1 MRNKIERPISL
12 EILAKLGVLFSHFN
26 RNDRKITE
34 YHLVFLIFPDL
45 LDEIHSR
52 SRGKRNSPFWWKV
65 YKCSIKWN
73 RKSWKALLRKLCCS
87 IWWKILPG
95 FLEANDRKRS
105 IKLSSLLHRASL
117 KPMHQQSIV
126 RRKRLIYGR
135 VKHFYISLPVISKIE
150 WEVTTNYSVGIT
162 RQTIKADIYLTI
174 EGYSEGWSE
183 RT

>member
-1 MRNKIERPISL
+1 MEGLQMQYQMEQK
-12 EILAKLGVLFSHFN
+12 KLKSFVEKVVLF
-26 RNDRKITE
+26 
-34 YHLVFLIFPDL
+34 HLV
-45 LDEIHSR
+45 E
-52 SRGKRNSPFWWKV
+52 NSP
-65 YKCSIKWN
+65 
-73 RKSWKALLRKLCCS
+73 R
-87 IWWKILPG
+87 

-150 WEVTTNYSVGIT
+150 WEVTTNYSIGIT